1 MKNYISLTNENIS
14 MIGGGME
21 KGRRS
26 IRMKGYD
33 YSKTGT
39 YFVTIC
45 TQNKECLFGKVVDG
59 KVRLNKMGLMVKKC
73 WVEIPSHF
81 PNMELDEFVVM
92 PNHVHG
98 IIIISDANSKIRAKN
113 LSPLR
118 EYVPIHQPPGTSKT
132 IGSVVRGFKIGVSKW
147 LRQNSTI
154 HKVWQRNYYE
164 HVVRNENEMNLV
176 REYICNNPLK
186 WQLDRENPN
195 YKSSS
200 DSHHEYPNHEW
211 EQM

>member
-118 EYVPIHQPPGTSKT
+118 LHRSPPLSL
-132 IGSVVRGFKIGVSKW
+132 GSSRSLMASPNMF
-147 LRQNSTI
+147 RQ
-154 HKVWQRNYYE
+154 
-164 HVVRNENEMNLV
+164 
-176 REYICNNPLK
+176 
-186 WQLDRENPN
+186 
-195 YKSSS
+195 
-200 DSHHEYPNHEW
+200 
-211 EQM
+211 